1 VLPKSEWPYPGAT
14 KNGSPPSDAE
24 WERALA
30 EMFRRE
36 TLGQLT
42 SEIAHRYSDAITV
55 ILGYCDLLKLLKP
68 SDLPWLTYLENM
80 RDAVDRAS
88 ELTRQLLGFCGQTSE
103 SRIGPVDLAAVVK
116 TAAGMLNGLLKR
128 RIELKI
134 DPTREAHIRADGGDV
149 ELLVVNLVLYACE
162 ATTAQD
168 TCVEVSV
175 CPVFVADAL
184 GSVPPGDYS
193 RLRVCDTGC
202 AVHEVAGG
210 RLFTTRRGGAGL
222 RRAVVEWFVQRN
234 RAAMT
239 EQTDPANGTTFDVY
253 FPAAG

>member
-1 VLPKSEWPYPGAT
+1 M
-14 KNGSPPSDAE
+14 
-24 WERALA
+24 A

-68 SDLPWLTYLENM
+68 SDLSWLTYLENM

-88 ELTRQLLGFCGQTSE
+88 GLTRQLLGFCSQTSE

-116 TAAGMLNGLLKR
+116 TAANMLDGVLKR

-134 DPTREAHIRADGGDV
+134 DSTRDAHIQADGGDV
-149 ELLVVNLVLYACE
+149 ELLVVNLVLHACE
-162 ATTAQD
+162 ATASQD
-168 TCVEVSV
+168 ACVEVSL
-175 CPVFVADAL
+175 CPVHLADAI

-193 RLRVCDTGC
+193 RVRVRDTGC
-202 AVHEVAGG
+202 GMHDIARS
-210 RLFTTRRGGAGL
+210 RLFANRRGGAGL

-239 EQTDPANGTTFDVY
+239 EQTDPAKGTTFDVY
-253 FPAAG
+253 FPTAG